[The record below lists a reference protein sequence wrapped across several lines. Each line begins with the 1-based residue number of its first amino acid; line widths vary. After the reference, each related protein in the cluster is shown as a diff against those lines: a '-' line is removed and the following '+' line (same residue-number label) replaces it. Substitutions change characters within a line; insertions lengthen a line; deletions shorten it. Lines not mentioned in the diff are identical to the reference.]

1 MFTLYTPSQMRA
13 CTAWMIPPT
22 DVTHRMAMSI
32 ASASARSDLAAKIV
46 AAVSEVGPAQVPQKK
61 IGITLYFPSSFGRP
75 QMSLNSNSNDK
86 IVV

>member
-1 MFTLYTPSQMRA
+1 MTPL
-13 CTAWMIPPT
+13 TA
-22 DVTHRMAMSI
+22 VTPFMVMPI
-32 ASASARSDLAAKIV
+32 VSASARSDLAAKIV